1 MGRLIRDDTII
12 TCTQAATES
21 GFTSSVIALHC
32 SLSSGHQWSRLA
44 EELTGKHQVITP
56 DISGYGNNDVG
67 RFLPPTTMAEEVDLL
82 SDRLGEAK
90 GPIHLVGHSY
100 GGALAFKIATDS
112 PVASR
117 VRSLTLIEPVLPTIL
132 MESESD
138 RRLYEHFVCLAQ
150 AVCKDLWKGSSSEAI
165 EKFLVFWNG
174 SGPTEQLSSK
184 ALVRMI
190 EHAEKL
196 AYEFLAILGERNVA
210 VAAAAIRVPTLLV
223 SGGLSPYLTQRVV
236 GRLVSM
242 IPGAKARHLPAAGHM
257 LPISH
262 AAIINP
268 DIARHIARA
277 DEFANLSLVLG
288 ESAPQDDASVKIET
302 AKGAAPVG
310 PALVAPLR
318 EETARLAP
326 ESVSVL

>member
-1 MGRLIRDDTII
+1 MGRPIRNDTII
-12 TCTQAATES
+12 TSTQAATEP
-21 GFTSSVIALHC
+21 GFASSVIALHC

-44 EELTGKHQVITP
+44 EELRGKHQVITP

-67 RFLPPTTMAEEVDLL
+67 RFLLPTTMAEEVELL
-82 SDRLGEAK
+82 SHRFGEAI

-112 PVASR
+112 PAASR

-138 RRLYEHFVCLAQ
+138 RRLYDQFVCLAQ

-165 EKFLVFWNG
+165 EKFLAFWQG

-184 ALVRMI
+184 ALVHMI
-190 EHAEKL
+190 ERAEKL
-196 AYEFLAILGERNVA
+196 AHEFWAILGERNVT

-223 SGGLSPYLTQRVV
+223 SGGLSPYFTQRMV
-236 GRLVSM
+236 GRLAST
-242 IPGAKARHLPAAGHM
+242 IPGAETKHLPAAGHM

-262 AAIINP
+262 AAMINP

-277 DEFANLSLVLG
+277 DEFASLSLAL
-288 ESAPQDDASVKIET
+288 EEFPTQT
-302 AKGAAPVG
+302 Q
-310 PALVAPLR
+310 ALVKG
-318 EETARLAP
+318 
-326 ESVSVL
+326 

>member
-1 MGRLIRDDTII
+1 MKIL
-12 TCTQAATES
+12 TQAPSES
-21 GFTSSVIALHC
+21 SITSSVIALHC

-56 DISGYGNNDVG
+56 DISGYGDNVG
-67 RFLPPTTMAEEVDLL
+67 PFLLPTTLAEEVDLL
-82 SDRLGEAK
+82 SDRLGEAL

-112 PVASR
+112 PLANR
-117 VRSLTLIEPVLPTIL
+117 VRSLTLIEPVLPTVL
-132 MESESD
+132 MESEPD

-150 AVCKDLWKGSSSEAI
+150 AVYEDLWKGSSSEAI
-165 EKFLVFWNG
+165 EKFLAFWKG

-184 ALVRMI
+184 ALMRMI

-196 AYEFLAILGERNVA
+196 AYEFRAILAERNVT
-210 VAAAAIRVPTLLV
+210 VTAAAIRVPTLLV

-236 GRLVSM
+236 GRLAST
-242 IPGAKARHLPAAGHM
+242 IPGAETRYLPAAGHM

-262 AAIINP
+262 AATINP

-277 DEFANLSLVLG
+277 DEFANLSLALG
-288 ESAPQDDASVKIET
+288 SF
-302 AKGAAPVG
+302 
-310 PALVAPLR
+310 PL
-318 EETARLAP
+318 ELK
-326 ESVSVL
+326 L